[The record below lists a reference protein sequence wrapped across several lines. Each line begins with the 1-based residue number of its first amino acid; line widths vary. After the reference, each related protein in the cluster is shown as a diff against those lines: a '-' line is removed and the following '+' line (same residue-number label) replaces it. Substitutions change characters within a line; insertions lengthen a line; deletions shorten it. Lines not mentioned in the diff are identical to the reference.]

1 MYMCTYTVRLL
12 LSALHVP
19 YACVSYAA
27 IIRAVQI
34 NSPELDHFLKI
45 PNSYLEPDCLQRALQ
60 EAIRKNDSVCAG
72 KLVVKGHL
80 ILDLKDALCHTERTE
95 SYAVHALLLM
105 VVAAFDN
112 DHHLALSL
120 LGQEVPEKCQNPVV
134 AHPVFTHLQEAVC
147 HSASITAVPIEIA
160 RRSNSVDVRRE
171 LLLSTGVNHEKGNV
185 VWNSLRLTELE
196 VNWLKEIQWV
206 QKLVLSNNNLLS
218 FPASAGRYL
227 KQVTTI
233 NLQSN
238 LLREIPASLLE
249 LPCIQDLN
257 LSHNRLQEIPEVFEW
272 SSSLA
277 ILDLSH
283 NDLDSFPQSCEAPN
297 LRSLN
302 LSYNCFQEVPLRIC
316 YFSSLDSLDLSH
328 NPDITKLPADMGRLQ
343 NLFALKLEG
352 MSKLK
357 FPPKS
362 IYCDTSVCITYLNSK
377 RRSSRG
383 YYRMKLILCGKQE
396 RGKTTLV
403 ARLQGKDVKESDN
416 QSTVGIDVSEWRFSP
431 GNGKQT
437 FTFSIWDFAG
447 QEEYYATHQCFL
459 TERSLYLLLWNITHG
474 EKGVRELKPWLDNIA
489 LRAPNSKVI
498 IVATFYDRVPE
509 EDRQDGGH
517 VDQLLTQVAGLTS
530 VYQPTLQGMYVLTY
544 LSKAIYS
551 LLCSIHRQPV
561 KHCVITLLLS
571 PLCSEASDL
580 CRTSRCLAQHGPSQ
594 VYHL

>member
-1 MYMCTYTVRLL
+1 MCVYSYTVRLL
-12 LSALHVP
+12 LSALHVQ
-19 YACVSYAA
+19 YTCVSFAA

-34 NSPELDHFLKI
+34 NCPELDHFLKI
-45 PNSYLEPDCLQRALQ
+45 PNSSLEPDCLQRALQ
-60 EAIRKNDSVCAG
+60 EAIRKNDPVCAG
-72 KLVVKGHL
+72 KLVIKGHL
-80 ILDLKDALCHTERTE
+80 TLDLKNALCHAKETQ

-105 VVAAFDN
+105 VVAAIDN
-112 DHHLALSL
+112 DHHLVLSL
-120 LGQEVPEKCQNPVV
+120 LGQEVPESCQNPVV
-134 AHPVFTHLQEAVC
+134 ARPALAHLQEAVC
-147 HSASITAVPIEIA
+147 HGASITAVPIEIA

-185 VWNSLRLTELE
+185 TWHNLRLTELE
-196 VNWLKEIQWV
+196 VSWLKEIQWV

-218 FPASAGRYL
+218 FPASAERYL

-302 LSYNCFQEVPLRIC
+302 LSYNCFQEVPLCIC
-316 YFSSLDSLDLSH
+316 YFSSLDTLDLSH
-328 NPDITKLPADMGRLQ
+328 NPEITKLPADMGRLQ

-352 MSKLK
+352 MSGLK
-357 FPPKS
+357 FPPRS
-362 IYCDTSVCITYLNSK
+362 IYCDTSVCIAYLNSK
-377 RRSSRG
+377 LRSSRG
-383 YYRMKLILCGKQE
+383 YYRMKLILCGKQA

-431 GNGKQT
+431 RNGKQT
-437 FTFSIWDFAG
+437 FTFNIWDFAG

-474 EKGVRELKPWLDNIA
+474 EKGVHELKPWLDNIA

-498 IVATFYDRVPE
+498 IVATFYDKVPE
-509 EDRQDGGH
+509 EDRQDGGN
-517 VDQLLTQVAGLTS
+517 VDQLLMQVASLAS
-530 VYQPTLQGMYVLTY
+530 VYQPTLQGMSLHTY
-544 LSKAIYS
+544 LSKAI
-551 LLCSIHRQPV
+551 
-561 KHCVITLLLS
+561 
-571 PLCSEASDL
+571 
-580 CRTSRCLAQHGPSQ
+580 
-594 VYHL
+594 